1 MAKNGTEIGR
11 IRELEEKIARQDAAI
26 ASYREQCARLNAYKS
41 ERDLYVELSALFATA
56 DTFDDVLKQTLDL
69 LSRHI
74 KARYYGVFLLNAGGA
89 NLRYGYGKGYK
100 AGFIPGLPL
109 SGTLMGDALMERRV
123 LWIPNLKARTDYIQ
137 LNQDPAEYNLLCA
150 PLVLQGRDRGIIRLA
165 NIDPDSADTGKKML
179 ETIVPLLCSGLER
192 LLLMAQSR
200 RALSG
205 LETNFRI
212 ARLLE
217 KTLTEKS
224 ILSEV
229 CGAIPKLYEC
239 AGCVIAIR
247 DKDGIPRPVFANP
260 PDFHL
265 AGNPGSGLIYLRNLV
280 AAYPKGS
287 ALIPDVH
294 AEKRWSWPDYKI
306 RSLCMAG
313 LSYANML
320 RGVIVTVGP
329 ADVVYDRANVNV
341 LGLAAAQASMTLER
355 AAYLR
360 RQEDLAR
367 TDGLTGLLNHRV
379 FQELL
384 RAEIDRTRRY
394 GRPLS
399 MILFDI
405 DHFKKF
411 NDTYGHQVG
420 DEVLK
425 MVSRTVRGVLRRI
438 DQAFRYGGEEFA
450 ILLPETALD
459 SAAVVAERIRQ
470 KVGANKAVR
479 NLSVTISLG
488 VTCFTPDETP
498 EMLVK
503 RVDDALYRAKESG
516 RNRVVRA

>member
-1 MAKNGTEIGR
+1 MGE
-11 IRELEEKIARQDAAI
+11 
-26 ASYREQCARLNAYKS
+26 
-41 ERDLYVELSALFATA
+41 AL
-56 DTFDDVLKQTLDL
+56 L
-69 LSRHI
+69 
-74 KARYYGVFLLNAGGA
+74 
-89 NLRYGYGKGYK
+89 
-100 AGFIPGLPL
+100 
-109 SGTLMGDALMERRV
+109 ERRV
-123 LWIPNLKARTDYIQ
+123 LWVPDLRARSDYIA

-150 PLVLQGRDRGIIRLA
+150 PLILQDKDWGVVRLA
-165 NIDPDSADTGKKML
+165 NIDPDTAETGRSML
-179 ETIVPLLCSGLER
+179 ETVVPLLCSGLER
-192 LLLMAQSR
+192 LLLVSQNQ

-217 KTLTEKS
+217 RTLTERS

-239 AGCVIAIR
+239 AGCIIAVR
-247 DKDGIPRPVFANP
+247 DREGVPRPVFANP

-265 AGNPGSGLIYLRNLV
+265 AGNPGSGLIYLRNLL

-294 AEKRWSWPDYKI
+294 TEKRWSWPDPKV

-313 LSYANML
+313 LRYANAL

-329 ADVVYDRANVNV
+329 AEVVYDRANENV

-379 FQELL
+379 FQEHL
-384 RAEIDRTRRY
+384 RDEIDRARRY
-394 GRPLS
+394 GRSLA

-405 DHFKKF
+405 DHFKTF

-425 MVSRTVRGVLRRI
+425 MVSRTVRGVLRRT

-459 SAAVVAERIRQ
+459 NAVLVADRLRL
-470 KVGANKAVR
+470 KVAANKAVR
-479 NLSVTISLG
+479 NLSVAISLG
-488 VTCFTPDETP
+488 VAGYYGREETP
-498 EMLVK
+498 EAFVK
-503 RVDDALYRAKESG
+503 RVDDALYRAKETG
-516 RNRVVRA
+516 RNRVVRAR